1 MYNIMH
7 CMGAVLLEVHTQISG
22 RHLLTKHLNTTL
34 LCALSLSFITM
45 YAIFQGIAAERDSRP
60 SSPLP
65 PLSMDSVSY
74 ILNTTE
80 RRILY
85 DYVVEVYITM
95 LCIAYCIQFPL
106 YLYLYAYVYTHIRHL
121 LISEHLCVCVCVCV
135 CVFVG
140 WRYSIKQSF
149 KRSQSIQR

>member
-1 MYNIMH
+1 
-7 CMGAVLLEVHTQISG
+7 
-22 RHLLTKHLNTTL
+22 
-34 LCALSLSFITM
+34 M

-135 CVFVG
+135 CRLEVQYQAVIQKIPV
-140 WRYSIKQSF
+140 YSEMMLQS
-149 KRSQSIQR
+149 SEVY